1 MVHSLP
7 SCCYL
12 KIAESNLLT
21 FERPKQGTNN
31 RIVKIQEQQQD
42 QFGNTYYDDIYE
54 VNIDE
59 MSLRELMVIQSVFM
73 CDSAMEVV
81 KIIKLQPN
89 PQLFQRSFMEL
100 DQSNM
105 I

>member
-1 MVHSLP
+1 MPLGENEKRAVYNPDGTFRMVHSLP

-59 MSLRELMVIQSVFM
+59 MSLRELMVI
-73 CDSAMEVV
+73 
-81 KIIKLQPN
+81 
-89 PQLFQRSFMEL
+89 
-100 DQSNM
+100 
-105 I
+105 